1 MGDIGEEIGGAL
13 DKTWGGGNGRKRM
26 RGEASILEERKGFKK
41 GWWVKTLIGCG
52 GSPYQLDLLN
62 QPDCTKE

>member
-13 DKTWGGGNGRKRM
+13 DKTWGGEWKETDG
-26 RGEASILEERKGFKK
+26 GEASILEERKGFKK

>member
-1 MGDIGEEIGGAL
+1 MGYIGEEIGGAL
-13 DKTWGGGNGRKRM
+13 DKTWGGMEGNGWG
-26 RGEASILEERKGFKK
+26 GEASILEERKGFKK